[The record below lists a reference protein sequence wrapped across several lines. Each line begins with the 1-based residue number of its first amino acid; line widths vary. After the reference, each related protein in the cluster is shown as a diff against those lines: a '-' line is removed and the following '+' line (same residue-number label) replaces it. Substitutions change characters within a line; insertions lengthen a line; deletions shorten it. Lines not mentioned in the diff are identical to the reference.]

1 MSSLVRSN
9 RDIKPKNQASIEDFN
24 KKQSTKEKQDINK
37 NDKNVTSVTFNTNL
51 KINNHIRNKLQAMA
65 LTGLAENQKDAIE
78 IALAAYMESL
88 TKNEREA
95 VDLQANT
102 LEARDVSKKN
112 K

>member
-9 RDIKPKNQASIEDFN
+9 RDIKPKNQASINDFN
-24 KKQSTKEKQDINK
+24 KKADTKKDK
-37 NDKNVTSVTFNTNL
+37 NNPKNKNVTSVTFNTNL
-51 KINNHIRNKLQAMA
+51 KINNHIRNKLQAIA

-78 IALAAYMESL
+78 IALAAYLESL

-95 VDLQANT
+95 INLQANT